1 MKLKIIGYSGHAN
14 SVLST
19 IKSLGYEITGYY
31 ENVEN
36 KNNPYNIPFLGNDQE
51 INENHKIDDKYFVCI
66 EIILLDQSF
75 QETFTL
81 KNMI

>member
-19 IKSLGYEITGYY
+19 IKSLGYEITGYS

-36 KNNPYNIPFLGNDQE
+36 KNNP
-51 INENHKIDDKYFVCI
+51 
-66 EIILLDQSF
+66 
-75 QETFTL
+75 
-81 KNMI
+81 

>member
-36 KNNPYNIPFLGNDQE
+36 KAKYKF
-51 INENHKIDDKYFVCI
+51 KIKRVI
-66 EIILLDQSF
+66 GRH
-75 QETFTL
+75 
-81 KNMI
+81 